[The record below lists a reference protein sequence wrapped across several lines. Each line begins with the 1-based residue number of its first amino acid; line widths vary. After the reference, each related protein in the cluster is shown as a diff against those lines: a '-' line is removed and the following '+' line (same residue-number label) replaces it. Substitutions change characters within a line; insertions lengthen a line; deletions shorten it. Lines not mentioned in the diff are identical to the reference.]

1 MERSQSF
8 LFDES
13 NTVNLKDLKES
24 QESIEVIS
32 TPFKRKFVVPI
43 VPSNDK
49 KIRSEGDDE
58 NKENINPFN
67 IFNANVAMN
76 NEIVEEGINMHPMNE
91 VLNQSVEEEIIDRKI
106 DKYAE
111 FYDIF
116 KDDYRFDIPKSNY
129 KNMVNP
135 TIGAGNMFRQYI
147 DSDNTPVLAKLVQIV
162 LERKKMSYYYTKI
175 ENGINGKD
183 SNKKRF
189 FLKFIN
195 DSSNVVDELDIEF
208 FKFKKSIHHKRYL
221 HLFYYFKS
229 KYNFIITDIKSY
241 DNVKNVYLNYF
252 KNLSN

>member
-1 MERSQSF
+1 
-8 LFDES
+8 
-13 NTVNLKDLKES
+13 
-24 QESIEVIS
+24 
-32 TPFKRKFVVPI
+32 
-43 VPSNDK
+43 
-49 KIRSEGDDE
+49 
-58 NKENINPFN
+58 
-67 IFNANVAMN
+67 
-76 NEIVEEGINMHPMNE
+76 
-91 VLNQSVEEEIIDRKI
+91 
-106 DKYAE
+106 
-111 FYDIF
+111 
-116 KDDYRFDIPKSNY
+116 
-129 KNMVNP
+129 
-135 TIGAGNMFRQYI
+135 
-147 DSDNTPVLAKLVQIV
+147 
-162 LERKKMSYYYTKI
+162 MSYYYTKI